1 MIGVLIKEGISDWQI
16 FQQENGFA
24 RITVAGKWQ
33 YEDGMEATSQVHICV
48 KREDSGEPVIWW
60 QKCNMRGHNWD
71 ITLKIPT
78 GGLYLIETCLTVDTG
93 EWSEWAVRGDIVSHI
108 GVGDLY
114 VIAGQSNSAGY
125 GKDYIYDPCE
135 LGVHVLKNNE
145 KWQLASHPLQDATGA
160 ADCPVNMDKG
170 STGHSLYLSFA
181 KYLKRELNY
190 PIGLIQTSKG
200 GSFID
205 QWSPEGGELYQNMME
220 RIRQAG
226 GKVKGIVWYQGCS
239 DATQDLCM
247 AYYDKFLEWKN
258 QVCRQLQAPEL
269 SVLVCQINRCYKG
282 KTSESDASWGMLREY
297 QRRLGY
303 LENVYTVPTND
314 FQLSDGWGHI
324 SAKSNIALGER
335 LAKVALTHIY
345 GRSFLCDAPDIFSA
359 VQVADREILLTFD
372 HVYDKLET
380 FGCGPDKLAFTA
392 EDENGVVRLQS
403 YEVPEKNKLLLC
415 FERSLGESCVIH
427 CASEQDMQR
436 VVPVDFATH
445 LPILSFYGVNVT
457 SK

>member
-205 QWSPEGGELYQNMME
+205 QWSPEGGE
-220 RIRQAG
+220 
-226 GKVKGIVWYQGCS
+226 
-239 DATQDLCM
+239 
-247 AYYDKFLEWKN
+247 
-258 QVCRQLQAPEL
+258 
-269 SVLVCQINRCYKG
+269 
-282 KTSESDASWGMLREY
+282 
-297 QRRLGY
+297 
-303 LENVYTVPTND
+303 
-314 FQLSDGWGHI
+314 
-324 SAKSNIALGER
+324 
-335 LAKVALTHIY
+335 
-345 GRSFLCDAPDIFSA
+345 
-359 VQVADREILLTFD
+359 
-372 HVYDKLET
+372 
-380 FGCGPDKLAFTA
+380 
-392 EDENGVVRLQS
+392 
-403 YEVPEKNKLLLC
+403 
-415 FERSLGESCVIH
+415 
-427 CASEQDMQR
+427 
-436 VVPVDFATH
+436 
-445 LPILSFYGVNVT
+445 
-457 SK
+457 